1 MSMLDIKRYPEEV
14 LKKKAIALDKVDEND
29 RDLQRLIDNMIETM
43 YAAAGVGLAAPQ
55 VGVGKRLI
63 VIDIG
68 DREDGGALIVL
79 VNPEIVLAEGL
90 VESEEGCLSV
100 PQYIANLKRAE
111 RVVVRGLD
119 RDGKLV
125 EINADGL
132 LARALQHE
140 IDHLDG
146 VLILDRIS
154 AIKREFYKKRYLK
167 SLKESQVKAES

>member
-1 MSMLDIKRYPEEV
+1 MPILEIRRYPEAV
-14 LKKKAIALDKVDEND
+14 LKNKAAQVSKGD
-29 RDLQRLIDNMIETM
+29 RDLPGLIDSMVETM
-43 YAAAGVGLAAPQ
+43 YAAEGIGLAAPQ
-55 VGVGKRLI
+55 VGVGKRVI
-63 VIDIG
+63 VIDLGGREGG
-68 DREDGGALIVL
+68 DSGLIVL

-100 PQYIANLKRAE
+100 PQYIATLKRAE
-111 RVVVRGLD
+111 RIVVRGLD
-119 RDGKLV
+119 RDGNDV
-125 EINADGL
+125 EVSADGL

-167 SLKESQVKAES
+167 ALKESQAKA